1 MYENSQAI
9 QVGNK
14 NGQSY
19 EHHTDMILNS
29 NMTHTKPTLK
39 ELGQNHWHETCVFR
53 TQNIFPVDSFGR
65 LCFYVF
71 CIFAKRSTLTKGRH
85 TVQEDFCTIA
95 AVRLV

>member
-29 NMTHTKPTLK
+29 NMTHMKPTLK

-53 TQNIFPVDSFGR
+53 
-65 LCFYVF
+65 
-71 CIFAKRSTLTKGRH
+71 K
-85 TVQEDFCTIA
+85 
-95 AVRLV
+95 